1 MHCTQCGAQGSGRF
15 CASCGASLRALGCR
29 GCGARLPAGLRFC
42 TACGVP
48 VGGARPAAA
57 RGGGGGG
64 GAARRA
70 RPDLGWWVA
79 GLLLLAVVVTAGISF
94 LRSPGDSSPPA
105 ALGGAPPGAGA
116 PPDLSAMTPREAA
129 DRLFNRVMS
138 AAAREDT
145 DEANAFLPMAI
156 AAYER
161 AAPLDD
167 DGLFHLA
174 LLHRAAAEYG
184 ASLAAA
190 ESGLAGNPDHLLN
203 LSAAAEA
210 SLELGRVEEGR
221 SYYRRMLDAWDREV
235 AAGRAEYEEHSPL
248 LRLIREDA
256 EALLGGGGAP

>member
-1 MHCTQCGAQGSGRF
+1 MHCMQCGAQASGRF
-15 CASCGASLRALGCR
+15 CASCGASLRALRCR

-42 TACGVP
+42 TACGAP
-48 VGGARPAAA
+48 VGGARPASA
-57 RGGGGGG
+57 RGGGE
-64 GAARRA
+64 ARRG

-79 GLLLLAVVVTAGISF
+79 GLLLLAVVVVAGVSL
-94 LRSPGDSSPPA
+94 LRSPGDSSPPT
-105 ALGGAPPGAGA
+105 ALGGGATGAGA

-167 DGLFHLA
+167 DGFFHLS
-174 LLHRAAAEYG
+174 LLHRAAAEYE

-190 ESGLAGNPDHLLN
+190 ESGLVGNPDHLLN

-210 SLELGRVEEGR
+210 SLELGRIEEGR

>member
-15 CASCGASLRALGCR
+15 CASCGASLRTLGCR
-29 GCGARLPAGLRFC
+29 GCGARLPAGRRFC

-48 VGGARPAAA
+48 VGGARPASA
-57 RGGGGGG
+57 RGGGGE
-64 GAARRA
+64 ARRG

-79 GLLLLAVVVTAGISF
+79 GLLLLTVVVTAGVSF

-105 ALGGAPPGAGA
+105 TLGGAATGAGA

-138 AAAREDT
+138 AAAREDSN
-145 DEANAFLPMAI
+145 EANAFLPMAI

-161 AAPLDD
+161 AVPLDD
-167 DGLFHLA
+167 DGLFHLS
-174 LLHRAAAEYG
+174 LLHRAAAEYE

-210 SLELGRVEEGR
+210 SLELGRLEEGR

-235 AAGRAEYEEHSPL
+235 ATGRAEYEEHSPL

>member
-1 MHCTQCGAQGSGRF
+1 MHCTQCGAEGSGRF
-15 CASCGASLRALGCR
+15 CASCGASIRALRCR
-29 GCGARLPAGLRFC
+29 GCGASLPAGRRFC
-42 TACGVP
+42 TACGVS
-48 VGGARPAAA
+48 VGGARPPSA
-57 RGGGGGG
+57 RGGGGGE
-64 GAARRA
+64 ARRR

-79 GLLLLAVVVTAGISF
+79 GLLLVSVVVIAGISY
-94 LRSPGDSSPPA
+94 LRSPGETAPPA
-105 ALGGAPPGAGA
+105 AAGGAATGGGA

-145 DEANAFLPMAI
+145 DEASAFLPMAI

-161 AAPLDD
+161 ATPLDD
-167 DGLFHLA
+167 DGLFHLS
-174 LLHRAAAEYG
+174 LLHRAAAEYE
-184 ASLAAA
+184 ASLTAA

-210 SLELGRVEEGR
+210 SLELGRLEEGR
-221 SYYRRMLDAWDREV
+221 SYYQRMLDAWDREV

-256 EALLGGGGAP
+256 EALLGGGGSP

>member
-1 MHCTQCGAQGSGRF
+1 MHCTQCGAQASGRF
-15 CASCGASLRALGCR
+15 CASCGASLRALRCR
-29 GCGARLPAGLRFC
+29 GCGAKLPAGLRFC
-42 TACGVP
+42 TACGAP
-48 VGGARPAAA
+48 VGGARPTSA
-57 RGGGGGG
+57 RGGGGE
-64 GAARRA
+64 ARRG

-79 GLLLLAVVVTAGISF
+79 GLLLLVVVVTAGISV
-94 LRSPGDSSPPA
+94 LRSPGDSPAPA

-190 ESGLAGNPDHLLN
+190 ESGLVDNPDHLLN

-210 SLELGRVEEGR
+210 SLELGRLEEGR
-221 SYYRRMLDAWDREV
+221 AYYRRMLDAWDREV

-256 EALLGGGGAP
+256 EALLGSGGAP